1 MKFINTLLCLVLL
14 MTSSI
19 AQSQSGNSAVSNPV
33 FVKLT
38 KSAPKPPFLEVSE
51 LKFTDANGNMK
62 IDAEGV
68 SKIQFKLKNSGSGMG
83 RDLLIQMDEL
93 NKMSGLVFSKTT
105 QLGNL
110 DTGKYIEVNIPVEGD
125 PKITSGTAAFKIS
138 VVESNGFAPDPLSI
152 EIPTQSFRAPNVKV
166 VDHVVSSL
174 NSTEIAKR
182 KPFDIQVLVQ
192 NLGQGLARDVL
203 VRLSFPKNIFCISM
217 NEVENL
223 GDLMPGE
230 KRVLNYNLIANNEYQ
245 DDKLPFDFAISE
257 KFGKYAEPNRIS
269 LAMNQTVSKEKLR
282 VSGIDQQDVKVS
294 VASLV
299 SDVDKNIP
307 VLGKTFPE
315 RIALI
320 IGNEDYSG
328 AINAQINVSYAAR
341 DAQIF
346 KEYAKMTLGIDER
359 NIFHFSNATA
369 GVMKREIDR
378 VVKLASRMGENAELY
393 FYYAGHGFPDEK
405 TKIPYLIP
413 VDVDANNLSDGISL
427 KELYSSLGS
436 TGASKVTIFLDAC
449 FSGGG
454 RDEGLLAAR
463 GIRIVPE
470 MQECVGKMVVFAASK
485 GDQVALPF
493 HQEKH
498 GLFTYYMLKKLQE
511 SKGKLGYKEL
521 YDYLRQQVGVESIR
535 ISKEQDPV
543 VNVSPVVTT
552 QWEKWTF

>member
-1 MKFINTLLCLVLL
+1 MKFINTIIYLALVV
-14 MTSSI
+14 SSSF
-19 AQSQSGNSAVSNPV
+19 AQSQTSNTAISSPI
-33 FVKLT
+33 FVKVT
-38 KSAPKPPFLEVSE
+38 KTATKPPFLEVSD
-51 LKFTDANGNMK
+51 LKFIDANGNMK

-68 SKIQFKLKNSGSGMG
+68 SKIQFKLRNTGLGIGKNLS
-83 RDLLIQMDEL
+83 IQVDETNKL
-93 NKMSGLVFSKTT
+93 NGLVYSKTT
-105 QLGNL
+105 QLGDL
-110 DTGKYIEVNIPVEGD
+110 DTGKDIDVIIPVEGD
-125 PKITSGTAAFKIS
+125 PKITGGVAAFKIS
-138 VVESNGFAPDPLSI
+138 VVESSGFAPDPISI
-152 EIPTQSFRAPNVKV
+152 EVPTQSFRAPSVKV

-174 NSTEIAKR
+174 NSTEITKR

-192 NLGQGLARDVL
+192 NIGQGVARDVTVKL
-203 VRLSFPKNIFCISM
+203 TFPKNIFCISM
-217 NEVENL
+217 NEVENI
-223 GDLMPGE
+223 GNLMPGE

-245 DDKLPFDFAISE
+245 DDKLPFDFAITE
-257 KFGKYAEPNRIS
+257 KFGKYAESNKIS

-282 VSGIDQQDVKVS
+282 IAGIDQQDVKVS
-294 VASLV
+294 VASLG

-307 VLGKTFPE
+307 PIGKIFPE

-328 AINAQINVSYAAR
+328 TLNAQINVSYAVR

-346 KEYAKMTLGIDER
+346 KEYSKITLGIDEK

-369 GVMKREIDR
+369 GVMKREIER
-378 VVKLASRMGENAELY
+378 IVKLAKKMGENTELY

-405 TKIPYLIP
+405 TKVPYLIP
-413 VDVDANNLSDGISL
+413 VDVDADNLSDGVSL
-427 KELYSSLGS
+427 KDLYTNLGS

-470 MQECVGKMVVFAASK
+470 IQECVGKMVVFAASK

-511 SKGKLGYKEL
+511 TKGKVSYKEL

-543 VNVSPVVTT
+543 INFSPVIGP